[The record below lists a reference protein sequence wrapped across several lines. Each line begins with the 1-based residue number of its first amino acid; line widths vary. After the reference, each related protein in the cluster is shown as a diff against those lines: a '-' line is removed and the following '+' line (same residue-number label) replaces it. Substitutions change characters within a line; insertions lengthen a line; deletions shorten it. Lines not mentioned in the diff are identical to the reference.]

1 MDAEQKIQQLELE
14 TVKAVTEMKGDIK
27 TLTNEIKKLN
37 ETVSRMT
44 ENYVTKTEYEKD
56 QSELDSKIVEVKKA
70 GNIKALLFSIT
81 SAVVTAVIVFEVM
94 RLIRSGN

>member
-27 TLTNEIKKLN
+27 NLTNEIKKLN
-37 ETVSRMT
+37 DTVSRMT
-44 ENYVTKTEYEKD
+44 DNYVTKTEYEKD
-56 QSELDSKIVEVKKA
+56 QQDLDNKIEEVKKS

-81 SAVVTAVIVFEVM
+81 SAVVTAVVVFEVM
-94 RLIRSGN
+94 RFLRSGE